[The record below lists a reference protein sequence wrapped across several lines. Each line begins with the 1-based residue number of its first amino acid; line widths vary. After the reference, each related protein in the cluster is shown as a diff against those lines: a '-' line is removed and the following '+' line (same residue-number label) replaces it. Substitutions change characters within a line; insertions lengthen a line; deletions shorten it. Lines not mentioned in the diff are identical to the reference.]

1 MLDTIVAV
9 SIGIGLAAAC
19 GFRVFV
25 PTLLIGI
32 AARADLLTLADGFQ
46 WMGSCLNC

>member
-1 MLDTIVAV
+1 MLETVIAI

-25 PTLLIGI
+25 PTLIIGI
-32 AARADLLTLADGFQ
+32 AARAELLTLADG
-46 WMGSCLNC
+46 